1 MQTLPIICPVDL
13 IGGNQKWHLTTTT
26 LNYIHDLG
34 MEISKELQTVGDILG
49 REEGV
54 IVGEKGNR
62 RN

>member
-13 IGGNQKWHLTTTT
+13 IGGNQTWHLITTT
-26 LNYIHDLG
+26 LNYIQDQG
-34 MEISKELQTVGDILG
+34 MEISKELQTVEDILS

-54 IVGEKGNR
+54 IVGEKDNR